1 MFPRKRSALALR
13 ESKKTRAALEAGAA
27 ALKAL
32 GEPQDEATREL
43 VAQLLAGMEL
53 LAQAPNTRIRAARR
67 VQGASRR
74 RETGAALLLAACAEV
89 RLRVKRRYR
98 GPRHAELR
106 RAFGVGLA
114 ASAAKPVLVLEL
126 ADRIL
131 AAVPAHRA
139 ELREVHVMGQT
150 LTRIGRLAAALRD
163 ATAARGTMTEA
174 RRQVRASLVQIA
186 VSVEKL
192 AAAVRERAGGAS

>member
-1 MFPRKRSALALR
+1 MFPRKRTAQALA
-13 ESKKTRAALEAGAA
+13 EGKKTRAALAEGAA
-27 ALKAL
+27 ALEAL

-53 LAQAPNTRIRAARR
+53 LAQAPSTRIRAARR

-89 RLRVKRRYR
+89 RLRIKRRYR

-106 RAFGVGLA
+106 RAFGEGVA

-131 AAVPAHRA
+131 AAAPKHRA
-139 ELREVHVMGQT
+139 ELREVRVLEQT
-150 LTRIGRLAAALRD
+150 LTRIERLAGALRD
-163 ATAARGTMTEA
+163 VASARAKLATA
-174 RRQVRASLVQIA
+174 RREVRASLIEIA
-186 VSVEKL
+186 TVVEKL
-192 AAAVRERAGGAS
+192 AALLRERAGGAP

>member
-1 MFPRKRSALALR
+1 M
-13 ESKKTRAALEAGAA
+13 
-27 ALKAL
+27 
-32 GEPQDEATREL
+32 
-43 VAQLLAGMEL
+43 AQLLAGMDL
-53 LAQAPNTRIRAARR
+53 LAQAPATRISAARR

-74 RETGAALLLAACAEV
+74 RETRAALLLAACAEV
-89 RLRVKRRYR
+89 RMRVKRRHR

-114 ASAAKPVLVLEL
+114 ASAAKPALVLEL

-131 AAVPAHRA
+131 SSVPAHRA

-150 LTRIGRLAAALRD
+150 LARIERLAAALRE
-163 ATAARGTMTEA
+163 ATTARGTMTDA

-186 VSVEKL
+186 VSVERL
-192 AAAVRERAGGAS
+192 AAAVRERTGGAS

>member
-1 MFPRKRSALALR
+1 M
-13 ESKKTRAALEAGAA
+13 
-27 ALKAL
+27 
-32 GEPQDEATREL
+32 
-43 VAQLLAGMEL
+43 
-53 LAQAPNTRIRAARR
+53 
-67 VQGASRR
+67 
-74 RETGAALLLAACAEV
+74 
-89 RLRVKRRYR
+89 
-98 GPRHAELR
+98 
-106 RAFGVGLA
+106 GLA

-139 ELREVHVMGQT
+139 ELREVRVMGQT

-163 ATAARGTMTEA
+163 ATTARGTMTEA